1 MPLILV
7 DKPYA
12 TWWRRRDCAVALQCY
27 CNAEVLCTGAALTL
41 HAARRAAA
49 AAGSGGVDLRLRC
62 VDLVSRPL
70 FRPLPFFFITVT
82 DIKGL
87 VLDRQNS
94 YFGYTKVGIRELPVG
109 LERFLSILFATA
121 LLAGRY
127 IGKSGFYRSVLRRK
141 IWVSRLFVPVP
152 RPRDRDLQTHSDSP
166 ARSAVHFVLHG

>member
-1 MPLILV
+1 MPVPLILV

-94 YFGYTKVGIRELPVG
+94 YFGYTKVGFESFR
-109 LERFLSILFATA
+109 
-121 LLAGRY
+121 
-127 IGKSGFYRSVLRRK
+127 
-141 IWVSRLFVPVP
+141 
-152 RPRDRDLQTHSDSP
+152 
-166 ARSAVHFVLHG
+166 

>member
-1 MPLILV
+1 MVGLWRG
-7 DKPYA
+7 A
-12 TWWRRRDCAVALQCY
+12 TRGRACARAVPQCTTVPRRSRRTRRGGGGVATVPSLCD
-27 CNAEVLCTGAALTL
+27 AEVLCTGAALTL

-94 YFGYTKVGIRELPVG
+94 YFGYTKVGFESFR
-109 LERFLSILFATA
+109 
-121 LLAGRY
+121 
-127 IGKSGFYRSVLRRK
+127 
-141 IWVSRLFVPVP
+141 
-152 RPRDRDLQTHSDSP
+152 
-166 ARSAVHFVLHG
+166 